1 MKMKINRAFLVS
13 FSKNAV
19 KINRVVNIGLDA
31 AQKVR
36 LGKSVYFGQPG
47 NKSFKNTVK
56 NMKNFNAN
64 SLISEDPF
72 RENITNNL
80 LEWDIIQTIM
90 LGILSSQQATKL
102 KKPDFRIIILE
113 EVVVEDQQFRLHV
126 IPIRR
131 GSKVINKDWTWMLKG
146 YWLQEIKNAG
156 SSKAPLTVEFDTEPF
171 VNLDFEIVATF
182 DVKMQKIKEVTSV
195 KSVVQYVF
203 DVEGQQYAFKLHE
216 VNRELARE
224 TLSKFANQPTK
235 YTISTDQYQVKISN
249 YQNLFQIIKD
259 DVSIVNR
266 LAKYQ
271 GDASHF
277 DFKRISDANQKLD
290 AADRIMIDESNKQ
303 IVVTQ
308 DCIGTFTALIHD
320 LLLQRLITGD
330 VELPLKNYH

>member
-1 MKMKINRAFLVS
+1 M
-13 FSKNAV
+13 
-19 KINRVVNIGLDA
+19 KINRVVNIGLNA
-31 AQKVR
+31 EQKVL

-47 NKSFKNTVK
+47 NNNFEDTVK
-56 NMKNFNAN
+56 DMKDFDTN
-64 SLISEDPF
+64 SLISEEPF

-80 LEWDIIQTIM
+80 PEWDIIQAIM
-90 LGILSSQQATKL
+90 MDILSSKQATKL

-131 GSKVINKDWTWMLKG
+131 GSKVINKDWTWRLKG
-146 YWLQEIKNAG
+146 DVLQKIKNLG
-156 SSKAPLTVEFDTEPF
+156 SSKAPLTVEFDIEPF
-171 VNLDFEIVATF
+171 INLDFEIVATF
-182 DVKMQKIKEVTSV
+182 EVELQTNKQSTSIKSIIE
-195 KSVVQYVF
+195 YVF
-203 DVEGQQYAFKLHE
+203 DVKGQQYAFKLHE
-216 VNRELARE
+216 VNRELALT
-224 TLSKFANQPTK
+224 TLSNFVNKPNE
-235 YTISTDQYQVKISN
+235 YTISSDQYRVNITN
-249 YQNLFQIIKD
+249 YQKLFQIIKD

-271 GDASHF
+271 GDASYF

-290 AADRIMIDESNKQ
+290 EADRIMIDESNKQ

-330 VELPLKNYH
+330 VELPLKNYHQ